1 LKKGQL
7 PPFSLLKMDQNIE
20 LILELDNPN
29 DITSIETFTDEL
41 NVEGWTEVGSFITD
55 IPAHFTISRIFGN

>member
-1 LKKGQL
+1 MKKGQL

-29 DITSIETFTDEL
+29 DITSIEAFTDEL
-41 NVEGWTEVGSFITD
+41 NVEG
-55 IPAHFTISRIFGN
+55 

>member
-1 LKKGQL
+1 
-7 PPFSLLKMDQNIE
+7 MDQNIQ
-20 LILELDNPN
+20 LILELGNPD